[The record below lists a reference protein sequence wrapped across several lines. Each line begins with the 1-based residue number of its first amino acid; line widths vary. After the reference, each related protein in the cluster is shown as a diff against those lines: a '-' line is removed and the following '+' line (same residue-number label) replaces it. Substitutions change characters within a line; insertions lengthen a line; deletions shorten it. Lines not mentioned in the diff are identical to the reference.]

1 MALVN
6 IVVGVHI
13 ADLDNTLTYIFP
25 ILKAFFNSYI
35 DLISEKNL
43 HHYSRSVIAIL
54 GFNVKFFRTVWAG
67 FNQLLQSYGLRNL
80 HKASSSEIRRLI

>member
-25 ILKAFFNSYI
+25 ILKAFSIATNHI

-54 GFNVKFFRTVWAG
+54 GFNVKFFRTV
-67 FNQLLQSYGLRNL
+67 
-80 HKASSSEIRRLI
+80 